1 MRYPSFI
8 TQNDTIGVTAPSEG
22 IVKEKELIRL
32 DNVKKNLNNLGYK
45 YIETKNVRQNK
56 IGRSADAK
64 IRAEEFMQLWN
75 NKEVTAIIMAKGGDF
90 LAEILDY
97 LNFDEICK
105 GEIKWIQGYSN
116 ITILTFLF
124 TTILDIATI
133 YGPNIKAY
141 GMTNLYKNLID
152 SIKIMEGKNIV
163 QESFGKCED
172 KENKYNTNAPLG
184 EYELTIES
192 SWKSLKGEESLNFRG
207 RSIGGCMDDIINII
221 GTKYDCVKQ
230 YINKY
235 KSDGILWFLEVY
247 EMSSS
252 QILINLW
259 QMKNAGYFDN
269 CIGILFG
276 RPLFV
281 REDYG
286 MKFHEAILEALKD
299 LNIPIIYDV
308 DIGHIAPQMPIV
320 NGGIL
325 NVSYENG
332 KGKIETIFE

>member
-8 TQNDTIGVTAPSEG
+8 MQGDTIGVTAPSDG
-22 IVKEKELIRL
+22 IKEKDFIRL
-32 DNVKKNLNNLGYK
+32 NNVKNNLNKMGYK
-45 YIETKNVRQNK
+45 YIETINVRNSK
-56 IGRSADAK
+56 MGRSADAK
-64 IRAEEFMQLWN
+64 IRANEFMELWN
-75 NKEVTAIIMAKGGDF
+75 NNEVSSIIMATGGDF

-97 LNFDEICK
+97 LNFDEIYK

-124 TTILDIATI
+124 TTMFDIATI

-141 GMTNLYKNLID
+141 GMRNLYKNLTD
-152 SIKIMEGKNIV
+152 SIKIMEGKNVI
-163 QESFGKCED
+163 QESFSKCED
-172 KENKYNTNAPLG
+172 KENKFDRNDSLA
-184 EYELTIES
+184 EYELTLKS
-192 SWKSLKGEESLNFRG
+192 SWKSLRGEENLKFRG
-207 RSIGGCMDDIINII
+207 RSIGGCMDDIINLI
-221 GTKYDCVKQ
+221 GTKYDFVKQ

-252 QILINLW
+252 QVLRNLW

-286 MKFHEAILEALKD
+286 MKFHEAVLEAVKA

-320 NGGIL
+320 NGAIL
-325 NVSYENG
+325 DVSYKNG

>member
-8 TQNDTIGVTAPSEG
+8 MQGDIIGVTAPSEG
-22 IVKEKELIRL
+22 IIKEKELIRL
-32 DNVKKNLNNLGYK
+32 DNVKNNLNSLGYK
-45 YIETKNVRQNK
+45 YIETENVRQNK
-56 IGRSADAK
+56 MGRSANAK
-64 IRAEEFMQLWN
+64 IRADEFMKLWN
-75 NKEVTAIIMAKGGDF
+75 NKEVSAIIMAKGGDF
-90 LAEILDY
+90 LTEILDY
-97 LNFDEICK
+97 LNFDEIYK

-124 TTILDIATI
+124 TTMLDIATI

-141 GMTNLYKNLID
+141 GMRNLYKNLTD
-152 SIKIMEGKNIV
+152 SIKMMEGKNVV
-163 QESFGKCED
+163 QESFSKCED
-172 KENKYNTNAPLG
+172 KENKFDRNDPLA
-184 EYELTIES
+184 EYELTLES
-192 SWKSLKGEESLNFRG
+192 SWKSLRGEENLNFRG
-207 RSIGGCMDDIINII
+207 RSIGGCMDDIINLI
-221 GTKYDCVKQ
+221 GTKYDFVKQ

-235 KSDGILWFLEVY
+235 KYDGILWFLEVY

-252 QILINLW
+252 QVLRNLW
-259 QMKNAGYFDN
+259 QMKYAGYFDN

-286 MKFHEAILEALKD
+286 MKFHEAVLEALND

-320 NGGIL
+320 NGSIL
-325 NVSYENG
+325 DVSYEKRKRKDRNN
-332 KGKIETIFE
+332 I

>member
-1 MRYPSFI
+1 MRYPKFI
-8 TQNDTIGVTAPSEG
+8 NPGDTIGVTAPSEG
-22 IVKEKELIRL
+22 IKEKDFIRL
-32 DNVKKNLNNLGYK
+32 NNVKNNLNNIGYK
-45 YIETKNVRQNK
+45 YIETKNVRNNK

-64 IRAEEFMQLWN
+64 TRAKLFCELWN
-75 NKEVTAIIMAKGGDF
+75 NNEVSSIIMATGGDF
-90 LAEILDY
+90 LSEILEY
-97 LNFDEICK
+97 LDLNEIPK

-116 ITILTFLF
+116 ITTLSFIF
-124 TTILDIATI
+124 TTMLDIATI

-141 GMTNLYKNLID
+141 GMRNLYKNLTD

-172 KENKYNTNAPLG
+172 KENKFERNDPLA
-184 EYELTIES
+184 EYELTIDS
-192 SWKSLKGEESLNFRG
+192 SWKSLRGEDKLSFRG
-207 RSIGGCMDDIINII
+207 RSIGGCMDDVINLI
-221 GTKYDCVKQ
+221 GTKYDHVKQ
-230 YINKY
+230 YIDKY

-252 QILINLW
+252 QVLRNLW

-286 MKFHEAILEALKD
+286 MKFHEAVLDALKD

-308 DIGHIAPQMPIV
+308 DIGHVAPQMSIV

-325 NVSYENG
+325 DVSYENG
-332 KGKIETIFE
+332 KGKIETIFK